1 MFRHY
6 FRIALRSIAR
16 HKSYTTINML
26 GLALGLASCIFI
38 LLIVRNELSYDQYH
52 ARAQRTYRITSLG
65 LDYNPSVSFA
75 VAPALR
81 NDFPELEHVSQYYY
95 WRQSMIEIN
104 HHRYILKD
112 IGAADN
118 EFAKIFDLAWLAGD
132 PNSAL
137 EAPNT
142 IVLTETTAK
151 QYFGAQNP
159 MGQLIHMDN
168 NWELKVTGIIKDLP
182 SNTHLTF
189 KSLVS
194 WATFHDETRNFWSIQ
209 GGYLYVTL
217 PEKLS
222 ARNVEQRLPGFI
234 RKNWG
239 EDVEKGGGGRG
250 KLLLQP
256 LTDIHYDQRY
266 LSQTSMPRSK
276 KSIYGLAAVGLF
288 ILVIACIN
296 FVNMATAFALK
307 RSKDVGI
314 RKVIGA
320 KPLHIIKSALL
331 EIIIQVVMALV
342 LALGSLL
349 LFIPYTERFF
359 GTRISPAQLMQT
371 DVIVGLLVVSLFAIL
386 VSGLYPALIQ
396 ARFNQLQILKSSFSA
411 TIKGTTTLKRG
422 LIGIQFLITQLLII
436 STFIVAK
443 QMDFF
448 LNKDMGFDKESII
461 TFDIG
466 KNPEGLRQLLS
477 RQPGVID
484 FSFASVA
491 PAYNINYMPFSAPHL
506 GMNEVDVTEVKI
518 VDENYFSMFK
528 LKLLAGLP
536 IVKRAT
542 QDSILKIVVNKTFVN
557 RLGIHNPN
565 DALGERVKVGERWAD
580 IQGVVNDFQ
589 SESKHKKIRACFLYY
604 NPERFLQASV
614 KLQSNH
620 IKQTIASI
628 NKEWSALN
636 PESLFNYEFIDSKI
650 ARLYVREQTLYNTF
664 KFFTLI
670 AITISCVG
678 LLGLVS
684 LMAVQRVKEIGIRKV
699 LGASVKNIVILF
711 LRDFIVLILIAFV
724 IAIPIAWY
732 FMHNWLQEFAYQI
745 KITPLHFVIGLLATL
760 FVAGT
765 TVFIRSFI
773 AATSNPI
780 KAIKEE

>member
-6 FRIALRSIAR
+6 FRIAIRSIAR
-16 HKSYTTINML
+16 YKSYAAINIF
-26 GLALGLASCIFI
+26 GLALGLASCILI

-52 ARAQRTYRITSLG
+52 KHAHRTYRITSLG

-75 VAPALR
+75 IAPALR

-95 WRQSMIEIN
+95 WRESMIEIN
-104 HHRYILKD
+104 HDRYIIKD
-112 IGAADN
+112 VAAADN
-118 EFAKIFDLAWLAGD
+118 EFAKIFDLEWLAGD

-142 IVLTETTAK
+142 IVLTETSAK
-151 QYFGAQNP
+151 QYFGDQNP
-159 MGQLIHMDN
+159 LGQTIRMDN
-168 NWELKVTGIIKDLP
+168 NWELKVTGLIKDLP

-194 WATFHDETRNFWSIQ
+194 WATFHDETSNFWSIQ

-222 ARNVEQRLPGFI
+222 AGNIERKLPAFI
-234 RKNWG
+234 KKNWG
-239 EDVEKGGGGRG
+239 EDIEKGGEG

-256 LTDIHYDQRY
+256 LTAIHYDQRY
-266 LSQTSMPRSK
+266 LNQTSMPRSK
-276 KSIYGLAAVGLF
+276 KSIYGLAAVGVF

-320 KPLHIIKSALL
+320 KPIQIIKGALS
-331 EIIIQVVMALV
+331 EIVIQVIIA
-342 LALGSLL
+342 LALALSSLL
-349 LFIPYTERFF
+349 LFIPYTARFF
-359 GTRISPAQLMQT
+359 GTRIGATQLLQP
-371 DVIVGLLVVSLFAIL
+371 DVATGLLVISLFAIL
-386 VSGLYPALIQ
+386 ISGLYPALIQ
-396 ARFNQLQILKSSFSA
+396 SRFNQLQILKSSFSTA
-411 TIKGTTTLKRG
+411 VKGATTLKRG
-422 LIGIQFLITQLLII
+422 LIGIQFLVTQLLIM

-448 LNKDMGFDKESII
+448 LNKDIGFDKESIV

-466 KNPEGLRQLLS
+466 KNAEGLRQLLS
-477 RQPGVID
+477 RQPGVTN

-506 GMNEVDVTEVKI
+506 GMNEVDVTEVKV

-536 IVKRAT
+536 VVKSAT

-557 RLGIHNPN
+557 RLGIRNPD
-565 DALGERVKVGERWAD
+565 DALGERVMVNDRRAE
-580 IQGVVNDFQ
+580 IQGVVADFQ

-604 NPERFLQASV
+604 NPERFYQASV
-614 KLQSNH
+614 KLQSNN

-628 NKEWSALN
+628 NKEWSILN
-636 PESLFNYEFIDSKI
+636 PESLFNYEFLDNKV
-650 ARLYVREQTLYNTF
+650 ARLYQQEQTLYNTF
-664 KFFTLI
+664 KVFTFI
-670 AITISCVG
+670 AILISCVG

-684 LMAVQRVKEIGIRKV
+684 LMAVQRVKEIGVRKV
-699 LGASVKNIVILF
+699 LGASVKNIVMLF
-711 LRDFIVLILIAFV
+711 LKDFIILILVAFIV
-724 IAIPIAWY
+724 AVPIVWY
-732 FMHNWLQEFAYQI
+732 SMHSWLQEFAYQI
-745 KITPLHFVIGLLATL
+745 KITPLYFTVGLLATL

-780 KAIKEE
+780 KAIKED

>member
-1 MFRHY
+1 MFTHY
-6 FRIALRSIAR
+6 FRIALRAMAR
-16 HKSYTTINML
+16 YKSYAAINIF
-26 GLALGLASCIFI
+26 GLALGLASCILI

-52 ARAQRTYRITSLG
+52 RHSHRTYRITSFG

-95 WRQSMIEIN
+95 WRESMIEIN
-104 HHRYILKD
+104 RERHILKD
-112 IGAADN
+112 VGAADN
-118 EFAKIFDLAWLAGD
+118 EFAKIFDLTWLAGD

-142 IVLTETTAK
+142 LVLTETTAK
-151 QYFGAQNP
+151 QYFGDQNP
-159 MGQLIHMDN
+159 IGQTIRMDN
-168 NWELKVTGIIKDLP
+168 NWELKVTGVIKDLP

-217 PEKLS
+217 PETLS
-222 ARNVEQRLPGFI
+222 AGNIERRLPAFVN
-234 RKNWG
+234 KNWG
-239 EDVEKGGGGRG
+239 DDIKTGGEG

-266 LSQTSMPRSK
+266 LNQTSMPRSK
-276 KSIYGLAAVGLF
+276 KSIYGLAAVGIF

-296 FVNMATAFALK
+296 FVNMATAFAVK

-314 RKVIGA
+314 RKIIGA
-320 KPLHIIKSALL
+320 KPMQIIKGALS
-331 EIIIQVVMALV
+331 EIFIQVIIALT

-359 GTRISPAQLMQT
+359 GTRISATQLLQP
-371 DVIVGLLVVSLFAIL
+371 DVVIGLLVISIFAVLIA
-386 VSGLYPALIQ
+386 GLYPALIQ
-396 ARFNQLQILKSSFSA
+396 SRFNQLHMLKSSFSTA
-411 TIKGTTTLKRG
+411 VKGTTTLKRG
-422 LIGIQFLITQLLII
+422 LIGVQFLVTQLLII

-448 LNKDMGFDKESII
+448 LNKDIGFDKESII

-477 RQPGVID
+477 RQPGVKD

-506 GMNEVDVTEVKI
+506 GMNEVDVTEVKV
-518 VDENYFSMFK
+518 VDENYLPMFN
-528 LKLLAGLP
+528 LKMLAGLP
-536 IVKRAT
+536 IAKSAT
-542 QDSILKIVVNKTFVN
+542 QDSVPKIVVNETFIA
-557 RLGIHNPN
+557 RLGIDHPEN
-565 DALGERVKVGERWAD
+565 AVGEQVTVGERRAT
-580 IQGVVNDFQ
+580 IQGVVADFQ
-589 SESKHKKIRACFLYY
+589 SESKHKKIRACYLYY
-604 NPERFLQASV
+604 NPESFYQASV
-614 KLQSNH
+614 KLQPNN
-620 IKQTIASI
+620 IKQTIAAI
-628 NKEWSALN
+628 DKEWSALN
-636 PESLFNYEFIDSKI
+636 PESLFNYEFIDNKI
-650 ARLYVREQTLYNTF
+650 ARLYQQEQTLYNTF
-664 KFFTLI
+664 KVFTFI
-670 AITISCVG
+670 AILISCVG

-684 LMAVQRVKEIGIRKV
+684 LMAVQRVKEIGVRKV

-711 LRDFIVLILIAFV
+711 LKDFVALIVIAFV
-724 IAIPIAWY
+724 VAVPIAWY
-732 FMHNWLQEFAYQI
+732 AMHSWLQEFAYQI
-745 KITPLHFVIGLLATL
+745 NITPVHFIVGLLATL
-760 FVAGT
+760 LVAGT

-773 AATSNPI
+773 AATGNPI